1 MNLTKSLIATLCF
14 LNLNVLQAQNYSIS
28 GQIKG
33 LKNER
38 LILAHYFGA
47 TQYFRKD
54 TAQIDADGR
63 FVFDGTKPLSEGLY
77 LVVNE
82 KSKQLFE
89 LVIDK
94 NQTFSFETD
103 TLNYFSNMK
112 IIGSNENEVYYQ
124 YQKKLRTAADEIKIL
139 QLQQRLRTDMLANNK
154 VVNIRNDLSGYYKQF
169 VKANQGTLAVKIYQ
183 AGTDITLPKPPNRK
197 DGRPDSTW
205 LFNYYR
211 NHYWDNIDFAD
222 ARLTRTPHL
231 QRKLDAYFDNLIYQ
245 NPDSLVKATDF
256 VIDKARA
263 GKAKDMI
270 AYCIWYLTNKYEN
283 PKIVGTEAVF
293 VHLADK
299 YYLGGI
305 MPITDSLTIKSIAQK
320 VKIMKPLLVG
330 KTMPAL
336 SMSDTL
342 RLPRPLAD
350 VKANYT
356 VVVFYD
362 PECVHCR
369 QSTPALKVFYDKN
382 KTRGVQI
389 YAAAIAHSPEQWR
402 KYIQEFG
409 VQDWI
414 HVYDYSFRID
424 FKNEFDVVTTP
435 QIYVLDKDKKIVG
448 RRIPAEQLE
457 AFIDFEERKA
467 KQK

>member
-1 MNLTKSLIATLCF
+1 MNVHKSLIVALCF
-14 LNLNVLQAQNYSIS
+14 LNFTISQAQNYAIK

-33 LKNER
+33 LKSER

-47 TQYFRKD
+47 TQYFTKD
-54 TAQIDADGR
+54 TAQTDSVGR

-77 LVVNE
+77 LVINA
-82 KSKQLFE
+82 KGKQLFE
-89 LVIDK
+89 LIIDK
-94 NQTFSFETD
+94 NQTFGFETD
-103 TLNYFSNMK
+103 SVNYFSNMK
-112 IIGSNENEVYYQ
+112 ISGSKENEVYYQ
-124 YQKKLRTAADEIKIL
+124 YQKKLRTSADEIKML

-154 VVNIRNDLSGYYKQF
+154 VANIRNELSSYYKQF
-169 VKANQGTLAVKIYQ
+169 VKDNKSTLATKIYE
-183 AGTDITLPKPPNRK
+183 AGTDIELPKPPSLK
-197 DGRPDSTW
+197 DGKPDSTW

-211 NHYWDNIDFAD
+211 SHYWDKIDFAD
-222 ARLTRTPHL
+222 ERLVRTPHL
-231 QRKLDAYFDNLIYQ
+231 QRKLDNYFGNLVYQ
-245 NPDSLVKATDF
+245 NPDSLTKAADF

-270 AYCIWYLTNKYEN
+270 SYCIWYLTNKYEN

-293 VHLADK
+293 VHLAEK

-336 SMSDTL
+336 NMSDTL
-342 RLPRPLAD
+342 QINRTLAD

-369 QSTPALKVFYDKN
+369 QSTPALKAFYDKN
-382 KTRGVQI
+382 KSRGIQI

-402 KYIQEFG
+402 KYINEFG

-448 RRIPAEQLE
+448 RRLPAEQLE
-457 AFIDFEERKA
+457 AFIDFEERKV
-467 KQK
+467 K

>member
-1 MNLTKSLIATLCF
+1 MRFFKLLFIAYCLTISSS
-14 LNLNVLQAQNYSIS
+14 QAQNRAIS
-28 GQIKG
+28 GTIKG

-47 TQYFRKD
+47 TQYFSKD
-54 TAQIDADGR
+54 TAQTDTNGR
-63 FVFDGTKPLSEGLY
+63 FVFDGTMPISEGLY
-77 LVVNE
+77 LVVN
-82 KSKQLFE
+82 SKQRQLFE
-89 LVIDK
+89 IIIDK
-94 NQTFSFETD
+94 NQTFSLETD
-103 TLNYFSNMK
+103 TLDYFLNMK
-112 IIGSNENEVYYQ
+112 INGSKENEVYYN
-124 YQKKLRTAADEIKIL
+124 YQKKLRNAAAEIKVL
-139 QLQQRLRTDMLANNK
+139 QLQQRLRTDMLLNNK
-154 VVNIRNDLSGYYKQF
+154 IANVRSELSAYYKQF
-169 VKANQGTLAVKIYQ
+169 IEDNSNTFAAKIYQ
-183 AGTDITLPKPPNRK
+183 AATNISLPVPPNRK
-197 DGRPDSTW
+197 DGKPDSVW

-211 NHYWDNIDFAD
+211 NHYWDNIDFAEE
-222 ARLTRTPHL
+222 RLTRTPHL
-231 QRKLDAYFDNLIYQ
+231 QRRLDAYFDNLVYQ
-245 NPDSLVKATDF
+245 TPDSLTKAADF

-270 AYCIWYLTNKYEN
+270 SYCIWYLTNKYEN
-283 PKIVGTEAVF
+283 PKTVGTEAVF
-293 VHLADK
+293 VYLAEK

-320 VKIMKPLLVG
+320 VKIIKPLLVG

-342 RLPRPLAD
+342 QIPRTLAD

-369 QSTPALKVFYDKN
+369 QSTPALKAFYDKN
-382 KTRGVQI
+382 KSRGVQI

-409 VQDWI
+409 VQNWI

-424 FKNEFDVVTTP
+424 FKNDFDVVTTP

-457 AFIDFEERKA
+457 AFIDFEERK
-467 KQK
+467 KR

>member
-1 MNLTKSLIATLCF
+1 MNPTKFLIAALC
-14 LNLNVLQAQNYSIS
+14 LINTTVYAQNYAIS
-28 GQIKG
+28 GKIRG

-47 TQYFRKD
+47 TQYFTKD
-54 TAQIDADGR
+54 TAQTDSSGR
-63 FVFDGTKPLSEGLY
+63 FVFDGSKPLSEGLY
-77 LVVNE
+77 LVVNA
-82 KSKQLFE
+82 KGKQLFE
-89 LVIDK
+89 LIIDK

-112 IIGSNENEVYYQ
+112 TVGTKENEVYYQ
-124 YQKKLRTAADEIKIL
+124 YQQKLRSAANEIKIV
-139 QLQQRLRTDMLANNK
+139 QLQQRMRPDMLLNGK
-154 VVNIRNDLSGYYKQF
+154 VATIRNDLSSYYTQF
-169 VKANQGTLAVKIYQ
+169 VKDNKSTLAAKIYE

-197 DGRPDSTW
+197 DGKPDSTW

-222 ARLTRTPHL
+222 ERLVRTPHV
-231 QRKLDAYFDNLIYQ
+231 QRRLDNYFGNMVYQ
-245 NPDSLVKATDF
+245 NPDSLIKAADL
-256 VIDKARA
+256 VIGKARD

-270 AYCIWYLTNKYEN
+270 SYCIWYLTNKYEN

-305 MPITDSLTIKSIAQK
+305 MPITDSLTIQGIAQK
-320 VKIMKPLLVG
+320 VKVLKPLLVG

-336 SMSDTL
+336 SMGDTL
-342 RLPRPLAD
+342 RVPRALAD

-369 QSTPALKVFYDKN
+369 QSTPALKAFYDKN
-382 KTRGVQI
+382 KSRNIQI
-389 YAAAIAHSPEQWR
+389 YAAAIAHSPEQWS
-402 KYIQEFG
+402 KYIHEFG
-409 VQDWI
+409 LQDWI

-457 AFIDFEERKA
+457 AFIDFEERK
-467 KQK
+467 K